1 MSTREPWLCELPDFV
16 DVKGIFLKIDLE
28 QDRAGVPGV
37 GAGVPQQGC
46 AEEST
51 GSFALLLDEV
61 LWVGIAKK
69 WMEAA
74 VGAKWEDVWHLMGCH
89 RAVLKLQ
96 ELAEA

>member
-16 DVKGIFLKIDLE
+16 HVKGIFLKIDVE
-28 QDRAGVPGV
+28 QDR
-37 GAGVPQQGC
+37 AGVPQQGC